1 MVINKK
7 VKQENYACLAMLQS
21 WHRLLAE
28 VSALAIIGHLIKVM
42 PSKAAKSWDTPQ
54 KSKIGTFTDFF
65 DLHPA
70 DSIPRVLTELRV
82 RFW

>member
-1 MVINKK
+1 
-7 VKQENYACLAMLQS
+7 
-21 WHRLLAE
+21 

-65 DLHPA
+65 NLHLA
-70 DSIPRVLTELRV
+70 DSIPRVLTKLRV